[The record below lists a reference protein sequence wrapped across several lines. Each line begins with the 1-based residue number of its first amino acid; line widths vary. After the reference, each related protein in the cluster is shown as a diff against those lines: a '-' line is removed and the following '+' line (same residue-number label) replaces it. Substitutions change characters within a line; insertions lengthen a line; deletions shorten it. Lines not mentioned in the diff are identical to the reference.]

1 VSARKRYSAHS
12 PSRPAMVLV
21 IAGLLLLVGPQL
33 AGAKEYLWSPSI
45 NSSARFDPI
54 NSQVLPIRYPVLG
67 DTRPWGTTYTGGPTN
82 TGADDFCA
90 ARTYQNS
97 QCKSG
102 TGHAG
107 NDIMPIT
114 GSPLGQHPIIAA
126 YGGTVLQKACYSG
139 TGNRVVIQGFDGRW
153 YHYYHMNSFGFINV
167 GQVVNAGHLIGFMGA
182 TSGLSGS
189 SCTNP
194 NGLGQH
200 LHFQIHQGTNST
212 GCCAIDPYYSLRE
225 SFAWLGRASDGFGL
239 DASFQTAWNTAA
251 APYGTVLDR
260 MYYVG
265 WPSVTTSGNANT
277 QSVTSS
283 FGTAGLRQFLVN
295 GFTWYSGDFRSGV
308 IVKANSSPAYVVPRE
323 LYTVYQNHNL
333 WSGFLGFPTGHYGAL
348 RQNFQGGCIAL
359 GGSGWQAASY
369 GVHPCN

>member
-1 VSARKRYSAHS
+1 MPVNAAKTTRLSKHLIMLS
-12 PSRPAMVLV
+12 MVIV
-21 IAGLLLLVGPQL
+21 LLLASSPQPVS
-33 AGAKEYLWSPSI
+33 AKEYPWSSSI
-45 NSSARFDPI
+45 NSNARYDPI
-54 NSQVLPIRYPVLG
+54 NAQVLPIRYPVLG
-67 DTRPWGTTYTGGPTN
+67 DTRPWGNTYTGGPTT

-90 ARTYQNS
+90 ARTYANA
-97 QCKSG
+97 QCNSG

-126 YGGTVLQKACYSG
+126 YGGTVLQKSCYAN

-153 YHYYHMNSFGFINV
+153 YRYYHLNGFGFLNV
-167 GQVVNAGHLIGFMGA
+167 GDVVNAGYLIGFMGA

-189 SCTNP
+189 ACGNP
-194 NGLGQH
+194 GGLGQH
-200 LHFQIHQGTNST
+200 LHFEIHEGTDSVS
-212 GCCAIDPYYSLRE
+212 CCAIDPYYSLRE
-225 SFAWLGRASDGFGL
+225 SFAWLGRASDGYGL
-239 DASFQTAWNTAA
+239 TSAFQTAWNVAA

-277 QSVTSS
+277 QAVTSS
-283 FGTAGLRQFLVN
+283 FGTAGLRQFLLN

-308 IVKANSSPAYVVPRE
+308 IVKANTSSTAYVVPRE
-323 LYTVYQNHNL
+323 VYTVYQNSNL
-333 WSGFLGFPTGHYGAL
+333 WSGFLGFPTAAYGSL

-359 GGSGWQAASY
+359 GSSGWQAASY
-369 GVHPCN
+369 GTYPC